1 MVTLETLKNIQFLQD
16 FSDDHLQHI
25 ASLAEIKE
33 FPAGSVVFRE
43 GQPPSSVYL
52 VVQGNITLEFNEPA
66 RGAMQSQTVGSG
78 ELLGWTPVLG
88 TGFMT
93 ATARVQTPS
102 TLLVLNAAQIRS
114 FWAYDLSFGF
124 AFMQRIAQVL
134 TSRLF
139 ATRLLLLDVY
149 REQPPVVAEQGREYN
164 DGTLPTTRDFA

>member
-1 MVTLETLKNIQFLQD
+1 MVSLETLKNIQFLQD

-33 FPAGSVVFRE
+33 FPAGSVVFRK
-43 GQPPSSVYL
+43 GHPPSSVYL
-52 VVQGNITLEFNEPA
+52 VVQGNITLEINVPA
-66 RGAMQSQTVGSG
+66 RGTMQPQTVGSG

-88 TGFMT
+88 PGFMT

-102 TLLVLNAAQIRS
+102 TLLVLNAAQIRA

-149 REQPPVVAEQGREYN
+149 REQPPVAPQE
-164 DGTLPTTRDFA
+164 FASLT

>member
-25 ASLAEIKE
+25 ASLAEMKE
-33 FPAGSVVFRE
+33 FPAGSVVFRK
-43 GQPPSSVYL
+43 GQPSSSVYL
-52 VVQGNITLEFNEPA
+52 VAQGNIILETNVPA

-88 TGFMT
+88 PGFMT
-93 ATARVQTPS
+93 ATARAQTPS
-102 TLLVLNAAQIRS
+102 TLLILNAAQIRA

-149 REQPPVVAEQGREYN
+149 REQPRLAPEQGWN
-164 DGTLPTTRDFA
+164 G

>member
-1 MVTLETLKNIQFLQD
+1 MVSLETLKNIQFLQD

-43 GQPPSSVYL
+43 GQPRSAVYL
-52 VVQGNITLEFNEPA
+52 VVQGKITLEINVPT

-88 TGFMT
+88 PGFMT
-93 ATARVQTPS
+93 VTARVQTPS
-102 TLLVLNAAQIRS
+102 TLLVLNAAQIRA

-149 REQPPVVAEQGREYN
+149 REQPPVAPQEIASL
-164 DGTLPTTRDFA
+164 T

>member
-1 MVTLETLKNIQFLQD
+1 MVSLETLKNIQFLQD

-33 FPAGSVVFRE
+33 FPAGSVVFRK

-52 VVQGNITLEFNEPA
+52 VVQGNITLEINVPA
-66 RGAMQSQTVGSG
+66 RGTMQSQTVGSG
-78 ELLGWTPVLG
+78 ELLVWTPVLG
-88 TGFMT
+88 PGFMT
-93 ATARVQTPS
+93 VTACVQTPS
-102 TLLVLNAAQIRS
+102 TLLVLNAAQIRA

-124 AFMQRIAQVL
+124 AFMRRIAQVL

-149 REQPPVVAEQGREYN
+149 REQPPVARQEIASL
-164 DGTLPTTRDFA
+164 T